1 MFRGTGAETP
11 SVSYP
16 APVRELKRLLNTYL
30 EPEDVA
36 IALRAFEVGEEAHR
50 GQTRRSGEDYILHPV
65 AVASILAGMR
75 MDHQTITA
83 AILHDTVEDTDLSL
97 DDLTQEFGSQV
108 AKLVDGVTKLDK
120 MKFRTRQEADAESFR
135 KLLLAMSRDLRVI
148 FIKLADRLHNMRT
161 IGAMTID
168 SRRRI
173 SRETLAIYAPIADR
187 LGMNTLKLELEE
199 LGFANLY
206 PNRYQ
211 VLSQRMRSMAKNRRE
226 IVDSVSQALKKRLN
240 EAGIPCRVEGREK
253 TIYSVYTKMRDKLL
267 SFDEVYDLYAFRIVT
282 HSESHCYQ
290 ALGVVHS
297 LYKPRPDSFKDY
309 IALPKANGYQSLH
322 TVLTSPY
329 NVPLEIQIRTEE
341 MDMVADKGAAAH
353 WLYKAAPPDG
363 GTAVRARE
371 WLLKLVETQSRAKES
386 LEFIDTAKAELFPD
400 EVFVF
405 TPRGKIIDLKANA
418 SALDFAYAIHTD
430 VGNRAR
436 AATIDHRQAP
446 LSARLENGQTV
457 RIETDDAVEPRP
469 EWLEHVVTAKAR
481 TAIRS
486 HLKNL
491 EQAESV
497 AIGHRLLDQALA
509 RRDSSLEEISQ
520 RKLARYIK
528 RAGLSRLEDLLMR
541 IARGEILAGNVA
553 QKLLPLTRRRSAE
566 KPDED
571 VFTVGSNEGGA
582 IEYASCCH
590 PIPGDRITGYVSP
603 GRGIVVHRQNCPN
616 VPALERQYP
625 ERMLDVAWEQ
635 VPRGSYS
642 VLLKVI
648 TVNGPG
654 VLASIS
660 SSIGQAQ
667 ANIER
672 VEQRESTSDT
682 AELHFLVGL
691 RSRQQLASV
700 MTRLRR
706 NPKVFR
712 VGRELG

>member
-1 MFRGTGAETP
+1 
-11 SVSYP
+11 VSYP

-30 EPEDVA
+30 EPEHVA
-36 IALRAFEVGEEAHR
+36 TALHGFEVGEAAHR

-97 DDLTQEFGSQV
+97 DDLTREFGAQV

-161 IGAMTID
+161 IGAM
-168 SRRRI
+168 SVEARRRI

-187 LGMNTLKLELEE
+187 LGMNTLRLELEE

-206 PNRYQ
+206 PNRYR
-211 VLSQRMRSMAKNRRE
+211 VLRQRMRSMAKNRKE

-253 TIYSVYTKMRDKLL
+253 TIYSVYSKMRDKLL

-363 GTAVRARE
+363 STAVRARE

-386 LEFIDTAKAELFPD
+386 LDFIDTAKAELFPD

-430 VGNRAR
+430 VGNHAR
-436 AATIDHRQAP
+436 AATIDHRSAP
-446 LSARLENGQTV
+446 LSTRLENGQTV
-457 RIETDDAVEPRP
+457 RIETDDAVEPMP

-509 RRDSSLEEISQ
+509 RRDSSLEKISQ
-520 RKLARYIK
+520 RKLTRYIK
-528 RAGLSRLEDLLMR
+528 RAGLSRLEDLLIR

-553 QKLLPLTRRRSAE
+553 QKLLPLTRRRAAE

-571 VFTVGSNEGGA
+571 VFTVGSNEGSA

-590 PIPGDRITGYVSP
+590 PIPGDRIVGYLSP
-603 GRGIVVHRQNCPN
+603 GRGIVVHRHNCPN
-616 VPALERQYP
+616 VPALHRQYP

-635 VPRGSYS
+635 VPRGTYS

-654 VLASIS
+654 VLASVS

-691 RSRQQLASV
+691 RSRTQLASV

>member
-1 MFRGTGAETP
+1 MACVRCAETL

-16 APVRELKRLLNTYL
+16 GPVRELKRLLNTYL
-30 EPEDVA
+30 EPEHVA
-36 IALRAFEVGEEAHR
+36 IALHAFEVGEEAHR

-83 AILHDTVEDTDLSL
+83 AILHDTVEDTGLSL
-97 DDLTQEFGSQV
+97 ADLTREFGSQV

-161 IGAMTID
+161 IGAMSVD

-187 LGMNTLKLELEE
+187 LGMNTLKIELEE
-199 LGFANLY
+199 LGFANLF
-206 PNRYQ
+206 PNRYR
-211 VLSQRMRSMAKNRRE
+211 VISQRMRSMAKNRRE

-253 TIYSVYTKMRDKLL
+253 TIFSVYSKMRDKLL

-297 LYKPRPDSFKDY
+297 LYKPRPDTFKDY

-363 GTAVRARE
+363 STAVRARE

-418 SALDFAYAIHTD
+418 TALDFAYAIHTD
-430 VGNRAR
+430 VGNHAR
-436 AATIDHRQAP
+436 AAAIDHRQAP
-446 LSARLENGQTV
+446 LSSRLQNGQTV
-457 RIETDDAVEPRP
+457 RIETDDSVEPRA

-509 RRDSSLEEISQ
+509 RRDSSLEDISQ

-528 RAGLSRLEDLLMR
+528 RAGLLRLEDLLIR
-541 IARGEILAGNVA
+541 IARGDILAGNVA

-571 VFTVGSNEGGA
+571 RFTVGSNEGGA

-616 VPALERQYP
+616 LPALQRQYP
-625 ERMLDVAWEQ
+625 ERMLEVAWEQ